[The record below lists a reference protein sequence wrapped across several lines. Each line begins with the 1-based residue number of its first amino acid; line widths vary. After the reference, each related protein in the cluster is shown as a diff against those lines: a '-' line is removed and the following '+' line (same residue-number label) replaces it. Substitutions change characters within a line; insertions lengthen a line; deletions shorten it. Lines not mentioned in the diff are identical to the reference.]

1 MFRNNDTDKNMNLNE
16 LEKMID
22 YIPNVYKN
30 ELLELIYVLRAWEIL
45 SLREIKDENLNYY
58 TFIQSKIEIN
68 KLAAIFNGLSEE
80 IKLFKTYK
88 LDIDKFED
96 GHLDLIIDRLKHTL
110 NLPSV
115 HDAFFLSK
123 FRIDTPLVSNQVAE
137 MGLKLLVESRFK
149 TEYANENGF
158 FVPYS
163 IRELY
168 VPFTQGFA
176 YSKFLNTLIYTDSQT
191 PKYSLVAEL
200 ISVCGFA
207 DIAVSAIES
216 RDNESKDIE
225 FILSNALENPSYLD
239 QNNKDKLREFEYVLS
254 FPPYSVKQKFDYE
267 NDKYNRFRFHKG
279 AVLDIAYFEH
289 ILAQTK
295 CRAVVLMPVGFTY
308 RSGNEELFRKYL
320 IEKNYLEGIVQLPPN
335 LHSATSTETTFFI
348 INKIRN
354 QHREKPTDVMF
365 INLKDESFI
374 KREGRQ
380 LVFKSVDEIRDIYI
394 NKQEIKNISALISRE
409 EIIEN
414 NYSFAIDK
422 YVINEKTKEVHKEL
436 EKFEL
441 IKLEDIADIRK
452 SQLFK
457 DEEKG
462 LEIFEIS
469 PSDFNKAGFTL
480 ECGKIKKIE
489 SQKNRL
495 DTYKLEPYD
504 VLLSTK
510 GTIGKVAIIGKI
522 DKPMIASQAIQ
533 VIRLKEDKEE
543 KAIILY
549 MFLKSNIGQTI
560 LSSITSGTVMP
571 QISTVEVKNL
581 GIPKLTE
588 ENEKI
593 IFLNFNSELE
603 MYKKI
608 TNLEQNIK
616 QLHNEFLGA
625 K

>member
-1 MFRNNDTDKNMNLNE
+1 MSLNE

-45 SLREIKDENLNYY
+45 SLHKIKDNKLNYC
-58 TFIQSKIEIN
+58 TFIESKIEIK
-68 KLAAIFNGLSEE
+68 KLAEIFNKLSEE
-80 IKLFKTYK
+80 IKLFRIYK
-88 LDIDKFED
+88 LDVDKFED

-137 MGLKLLVESRFK
+137 MGLKLLIGNTSNSE
-149 TEYANENGF
+149 
-158 FVPYS
+158 PYYLK
-163 IRELY
+163 ELY

-200 ISVCGFA
+200 ISVCGFV

-295 CRAVVLMPVGFTY
+295 YRAVVLMPVGFTY

-348 INKIRN
+348 INKYRN
-354 QHREKPTDVMF
+354 ESSTIPNDVMF

-457 DEEKG
+457 DEERG
-462 LEIFEIS
+462 FEIFEIS
-469 PSDFNKAGFTL
+469 PSDFSKAGFTL
-480 ECGKIKKIE
+480 ESGKIKKIE

-571 QISTVEVKNL
+571 QISTVEIKSL
-581 GIPKLTE
+581 GIPKLTG
-588 ENEKI
+588 ENEKTI
-593 IFLNFNSELE
+593 LLNFNNEIE
-603 MYKKI
+603 MYNKI
-608 TNLEQNIK
+608 NHLEQEIEK
-616 QLHNEFLGA
+616 IHNNFLGA
-625 K
+625 I